1 MKRLLIASLALA
13 LTSCGLNTAAP
24 TIPPAPSTV
33 ADRTRLDEQAGL
45 SLTLAY
51 QAANRLGLVAIQTGL
66 AKGAA
71 AERIKSLDRSAFAWV
86 ERARAAY
93 LAGNADSYAKA
104 AAQARTLI
112 GQIITLAR

>member
-1 MKRLLIASLALA
+1 MKRLLIVGLALA
-13 LTSCGLNTAAP
+13 LSACALNTPPVSLPASPAA
-24 TIPPAPSTV
+24 A
-33 ADRTRLDEQAGL
+33 ADQTKLDEQAGL

-51 QAANRLGLVAIQTGL
+51 QAANRLGLVAIRSGL

-93 LAGNADSYAKA
+93 LAGNADSYASA

-112 GQIITLAR
+112 DQIIKLAR